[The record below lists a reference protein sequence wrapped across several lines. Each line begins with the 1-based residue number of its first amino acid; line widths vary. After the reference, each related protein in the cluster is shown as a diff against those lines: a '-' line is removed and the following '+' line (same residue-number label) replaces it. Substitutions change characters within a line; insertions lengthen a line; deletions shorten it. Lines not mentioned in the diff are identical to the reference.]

1 MNKEVK
7 KLYNWLL
14 ENPGCI
20 KYSLIRIYNKYPGSI
35 TFDDIREA
43 LKQVRKDY
51 VPKKKLFQGTVSKN
65 VKNKFDNHFLSE
77 PSKIENPSKD
87 KHRNIPGTYLAMGCM
102 HAPWHNKKMVEALYR
117 YLKKEKIEL
126 QGLILGGDILDLNS
140 LSSHDKGKLAIPG
153 VTLDW
158 EYKEANKF
166 LDELDALKFT
176 KTATKDYVWGNHE
189 SRYQRLMQTNDEA
202 KYGSALQ
209 SPEEGL
215 SLKKRGYSVY
225 TDWKND
231 VISLGPNLDIGHGE
245 FLSTHSAKKTID
257 TYRKSMMYW
266 HTHRFQIYIEGI
278 VGGFNMGFGG
288 DVNAPIFGFATR
300 AMKNSWINSLTLVHL
315 DEDGFYYIQPM
326 MFINNK
332 FVINGRRY

>member
-1 MNKEVK
+1 MKKNNQID
-7 KLYNWLL
+7 KLYKWLL
-14 ENPGCI
+14 EKPGYI
-20 KYSLIRIYNKYPGSI
+20 KCSAEKIMNAYPDSEKVDIWDVLKALRKVRI
-35 TFDDIREA
+35 TH
-43 LKQVRKDY
+43 KQEILPD
-51 VPKKKLFQGTVSKN
+51 KKLKTTVREY
-65 VKNKFDNHFLSE
+65 KFEIEKPKMDNR
-77 PSKIENPSKD
+77 
-87 KHRNIPGTYLAMGCM
+87 RNIPGTYLAMGCT
-102 HAPWHNKKMVEALYR
+102 HCPWHNKQMFQALYR

-140 LSSHDKGKLAIPG
+140 LSSHDKGKIAIPG

-158 EYKEANKF
+158 EYRETNKF
-166 LDELDALKFT
+166 LDELDSLKFT
-176 KTATKDYVWGNHE
+176 KTATKDYLRGNHE
-189 SRYQRLMQTNDEA
+189 DRYRRVMQANDES

-209 SPEEGL
+209 SPEDGL
-215 SLKKRGYSVY
+215 NLKKRGYNIY

-266 HTHRFQIYIEGI
+266 HTHRFQIYIEGM

-288 DVNAPIFGFATR
+288 DINAPIFGFATR

-315 DEDGFYYIQPM
+315 DEEGFYYIQPM
-326 MFINNK
+326 IFINGK
-332 FVINGRRY
+332 FIVNGRKY